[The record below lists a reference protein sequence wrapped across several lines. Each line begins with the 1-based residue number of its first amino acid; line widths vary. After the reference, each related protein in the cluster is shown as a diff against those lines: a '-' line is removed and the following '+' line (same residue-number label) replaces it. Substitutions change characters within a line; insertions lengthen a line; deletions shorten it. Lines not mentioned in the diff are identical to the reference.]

1 MYSNPKHAPL
11 VERRA
16 LARLSNH
23 VLLIVALVPGS
34 ATSPACVVRTLR
46 EVVSHVTLAK
56 IATDG
61 ARAHVLSLKVF
72 DEHLPAHV
80 LLHARTVPSFGT
92 AVATAVMYEVMPL
105 RCDGRQN
112 FWRLRRAALSD
123 LDEPKACGTHE
134 HALGGL
140 PTNRYSQFLLRC
152 SRKKPQKFSGACGGL
167 SHSLHS
173 QFGVSGVH
181 AARPSRS
188 HGLHITKIHR
198 GECLRHRTQTR
209 KYVAFLRSATANP
222 KFSAPAAS

>member
-1 MYSNPKHAPL
+1 MHARN
-11 VERRA
+11 ERRAGIERGPGPASGGAGGSFPGEKFFFTYRGRRVLQTLAKRSVRASA

-23 VLLIVALVPGS
+23 VLRIVALVPGS

-46 EVVSHVTLAK
+46 ELVSHVTLAK

-80 LLHARTVPSFGT
+80 LLHARAVPSFGT
-92 AVATAVMYEVMPL
+92 AVATAVMYEVVPL

-123 LDEPKACGTHE
+123 LDEPKACGTRE

-140 PTNRYSQFLLRC
+140 PTNRYSQFLSRC
-152 SRKKPQKFSGACGGL
+152 S
-167 SHSLHS
+167 
-173 QFGVSGVH
+173 
-181 AARPSRS
+181 
-188 HGLHITKIHR
+188 
-198 GECLRHRTQTR
+198 
-209 KYVAFLRSATANP
+209 
-222 KFSAPAAS
+222 

>member
-1 MYSNPKHAPL
+1 MNGGRESNGARCPHPVVRVVHFPEKKFFFTYPGPRSQGPTDPGKALP
-11 VERRA
+11 VRASA

-23 VLLIVALVPGS
+23 VLRIVALVPGS

-46 EVVSHVTLAK
+46 ELVSHVTLAK

-80 LLHARTVPSFGT
+80 LLHARAVPSFGT

-140 PTNRYSQFLLRC
+140 PTNRYSQFLSRC
-152 SRKKPQKFSGACGGL
+152 S
-167 SHSLHS
+167 
-173 QFGVSGVH
+173 
-181 AARPSRS
+181 
-188 HGLHITKIHR
+188 
-198 GECLRHRTQTR
+198 
-209 KYVAFLRSATANP
+209 
-222 KFSAPAAS
+222 